1 MANRYWVNGSGNW
14 TSTARWSTT
23 SGGASGASVPSNADT
38 VYIDNN
44 SFIGTGGVGTITVDT
59 TSASCLNFIVFP
71 SSPTISFL
79 GLGSGSSSVACA
91 GVYTNFGGL
100 YFSGT
105 GGISLDSSAYN
116 LVRGITGGDF
126 GAWNVVVK
134 GFKSLG
140 GPLSTTG
147 NLSIGDGNSAYVP
160 FTQNIFSAD
169 GYSITA
175 QFISING
182 GYVDL
187 ADVYGVTVNATFSV
201 NTLSTYPPTI
211 VHNGV
216 YYIQNSTQF
225 TLGNSSSQRINLQES
240 AASAPLV
247 TISTSSG
254 ATVYIGTFA
263 ADKGTFQ
270 FAASKTFDISS
281 FTFSSSTL
289 KTFESNSPGNQYTL
303 LSGNPGDTLNFYSM
317 SIRDSATSGATTW
330 NAINSTN
337 LGNNTGWQFLTT
349 SNGNMMSMFM

>member
-23 SGGASGASVPSNADT
+23 SGGASGASVPSSNDT

-44 SFIGTGGVGTITVDT
+44 SFIGTGGAGTITLDT
-59 TSASCLNFIVFP
+59 AFASCLNFIVYP

-79 GLGSGSSSVACA
+79 GLGSGTSSIICQ

-100 YFSGT
+100 YFSGM
-105 GGISLDSSAYN
+105 GGITLDSSAYN

-147 NLSIGDGNSAYVP
+147 SLSIGDGNSAYVP
-160 FTQNIFSAD
+160 FTQNIFSAS

-187 ADVYGVTVNATFSV
+187 ADVYGVAVNATFSV

-211 VHNGV
+211 VHSGA
-216 YYIQNSTQF
+216 YHIQNSTQL

-247 TISTSSG
+247 TISTVSG

-270 FAASKTFDISS
+270 FAASKTFDVSS
-281 FTFSSSTL
+281 FTFSSATV
-289 KTFESNSPGNQYTL
+289 KTFQSSSSGTQYTL
-303 LSGNPGDTLNFYSM
+303 LSGGPGDTRNFYNM
-317 SIRDSATSGATTW
+317 SIRDSATSGATVW

-337 LGNNTGWQFLTT
+337 VGNNTGWNFI
-349 SNGNMMSMFM
+349 SSGNNMLVFFT